1 MESIAPSIMPS
12 TSEDCRK
19 IINNSNMIFMLIEMS
34 KGLKKDMYGNHTITK
49 SEFTKQL
56 NELQDE
62 IIKIKDCL
70 DNGTTQFD
78 IDRPGIGSSDGIDL
92 TITITSEGGRRSKTR
107 RTKKGKRKG
116 RGRKTRQRK

>member
-1 MESIAPSIMPS
+1 
-12 TSEDCRK
+12 
-19 IINNSNMIFMLIEMS
+19 MIFMLIEMS
-34 KGLKKDMYGNHTITK
+34 KGLKKDMHGNHTITK

-70 DNGTTQFD
+70 EKGTPQFD
-78 IDRPGIGSSDGIDL
+78 IDRPGNGPSDGINL
-92 TITITSEGGRRSKTR
+92 TIKITSEGGRRSKTR

-116 RGRKTRQRK
+116 TRRRQRGYRRS

>member
-1 MESIAPSIMPS
+1 
-12 TSEDCRK
+12 
-19 IINNSNMIFMLIEMS
+19 MIFMLIEMS